1 MGVLKL
7 LRKFKSEKDSPIRSK
22 KIKLTKLT
30 QTLENL
36 ETKMGAEKIA
46 LGDEHKKMVDDLE
59 KEFKEKLSAMRE
71 SNERA
76 SKSLENQH
84 KEQKE
89 EIEKYIRGYLSLAP
103 TPSPTPAPECPIC
116 LDSLA
121 PPARLYNCPE
131 GHLLCSEC
139 RSKVDICQSCRK
151 PLQGRATAMEQ
162 YLRAVYGEE

>member
-7 LRKFKSEKDSPIRSK
+7 LRKVKSEKDSPIQCK

-59 KEFKEKLSAMRE
+59 KECKEKLSAMRE
-71 SNERA
+71 SNARA

-84 KEQKE
+84 KKQKE
-89 EIEKYIRGYLSLAP
+89 EFPLTPMGVLAP
-103 TPSPTPAPECPIC
+103 GSAQARPSAQPPIER
-116 LDSLA
+116 SRNFLA
-121 PPARLYNCPE
+121 HYF
-131 GHLLCSEC
+131 S
-139 RSKVDICQSCRK
+139 
-151 PLQGRATAMEQ
+151 
-162 YLRAVYGEE
+162 